1 MLLTSPAGMHSFD
14 WLLTWSDN
22 AIADFSI
29 DMALLILVG
38 DLGSATASDIFLA
51 VPVAMA
57 LRCVSW

>member
-1 MLLTSPAGMHSFD
+1 MHSFD